1 MDHDNFSFFLFSS
14 KRFSLWR
21 RHTHNK
27 RYHRRYET
35 HTAAHCFCILLLSI
49 HLQQHTNTCPFMLLC
64 YLYCYSLETN
74 FPVHEN
80 RPYLEAYDWK
90 ETWICLFVRVLFV
103 CIFTISTLK
112 YFILCC
118 KNSLFFWWFV
128 RRYHWLTI
136 SFFMKRFCGRK

>member
-1 MDHDNFSFFLFSS
+1 MIIFLFFYFLP
-14 KRFSLWR
+14 RGFHCGDDTR
-21 RHTHNK
+21 TINAIIGVTRHTQQH
-27 RYHRRYET
+27 Y
-35 HTAAHCFCILLLSI
+35 CFCILLLSI